1 MQINSTVS
9 FTGKKPPKKPKTQ
22 NKGLITAGYAST
34 LAAAPTAVAHVGAFG
49 IMKKVSQLTPEETVM
64 LRRGARE
71 GLRQSGLY
79 DKGVRIYRMQ
89 EVPLPKLRDV
99 IQNFGSYKD
108 SYINGIE
115 NAFVKIGNTKDN
127 SIIGVANTLFKA
139 FIPVKFTRKDRK
151 ALNAY
156 KRNIPEKAAQQQ
168 AARIAN
174 LPEDIRGAAKN
185 LSDVVCDSILKVAS
199 LKHKTGLNSSYLYN
213 ANKIITPDKSLQT
226 SSFHEMGHAL
236 NNNGGVILKALRQ
249 CRPVAMLLPGIVLT
263 AALLN
268 KRKTTDEQLPTDSK
282 FQRLKDFV
290 KRNAGKLTALAFVPT
305 LLDEGLA
312 SLRGG
317 KIAKDLFKDGKL
329 TKEILNKVNKTNMAG
344 FATYVL
350 TLVGAV
356 AAAKISIS
364 VKDKVQAKYEAKQEA
379 KYQAKLN
386 KYNQKMAAKAL
397 KNTTQA

>member
-1 MQINSTVS
+1 M
-9 FTGKKPPKKPKTQ
+9 
-22 NKGLITAGYAST
+22 
-34 LAAAPTAVAHVGAFG
+34 
-49 IMKKVSQLTPEETVM
+49 
-64 LRRGARE
+64 
-71 GLRQSGLY
+71 
-79 DKGVRIYRMQ
+79 
-89 EVPLPKLRDV
+89 
-99 IQNFGSYKD
+99 
-108 SYINGIE
+108 
-115 NAFVKIGNTKDN
+115 
-127 SIIGVANTLFKA
+127 
-139 FIPVKFTRKDRK
+139 
-151 ALNAY
+151 
-156 KRNIPEKAAQQQ
+156 
-168 AARIAN
+168 
-174 LPEDIRGAAKN
+174 
-185 LSDVVCDSILKVAS
+185 AS